1 MLTYGFLEDIEIEIS
16 KRLLAL
22 ENPES
27 EKFSESLWELGMN
40 EISIDDQEQ
49 LRKVF
54 SFAASIEYHHV
65 GLSPKAY
72 LAHPTRVAGMT
83 LFLSPN
89 SEKKLLG
96 TIALLHNV
104 LEVSSVSFNQLK
116 EETGHDVAE
125 SIQILTVS
133 RDFQENTDY
142 LNKYYKSIELTPHY
156 LSVVKII
163 DKLDNLFILGLN
175 PDEEVRK
182 RYLNEISNY
191 ILPLVKQFLPQL
203 ANYFENLVLFNQA
216 NGMIDKKKYL

>member
-1 MLTYGFLEDIEIEIS
+1 MLICGFLEDIEIEIS
-16 KRLLAL
+16 KRLMAL

-40 EISIDDQEQ
+40 EISIDDQEH

-96 TIALLHNV
+96 IISLLHNV
-104 LEVSSVSFNQLK
+104 LEVSSVSYKKLI
-116 EETGHDVAE
+116 EETGHEVAD

-142 LNKYYKSIELTPHY
+142 LNKYYNSIALTPHS

-163 DKLDNLFILGLN
+163 DKLDNLFMLGLN
-175 PDEEVRK
+175 PDEAVRQ
-182 RYLNEISNY
+182 RYLNEISHY
-191 ILPLVKQFLPQL
+191 VLPLVNQFLPQL

-216 NGMIDKKKYL
+216 NGMIDRKKYL

>member
-89 SEKKLLG
+89 SKKKLLG

-142 LNKYYKSIELTPHY
+142 LNKYYKSIELTPHS

>member
-1 MLTYGFLEDIEIEIS
+1 MLICGFLEDIKIEIS

-27 EKFSESLWELGMN
+27 ERFSEYLWELGMN
-40 EISIDDQEQ
+40 EISVDNQKQ

-54 SFAASIEYHHV
+54 SFASSIDYHHV

-89 SEKKLLG
+89 SEKILLG

-104 LEVSSVSFNQLK
+104 LEVSSVGSKKLI
-116 EETGHDVAE
+116 EETGHEVAE
-125 SIQILTVS
+125 SIQILTVD
-133 RDFQENTDY
+133 RDLQENIDY
-142 LNKYYKSIELTPHY
+142 LNKYYNSIETTPHS

-163 DKLDNLFILGLN
+163 DKLDNLLMLGLN
-175 PDEEVRK
+175 PNELVRH
-182 RYLNEISNY
+182 RYLNEITTY
-191 ILPLVKQFLPQL
+191 ILPLVKKFLPQL
-203 ANYFENLVLFNQA
+203 SNYFEDLVLFNQT

>member
-72 LAHPTRVAGMT
+72 LAHPIRVAGMT

-104 LEVSSVSFNQLK
+104 LEVSTVSSKKLTD
-116 EETGHDVAE
+116 ETEHEVAE
-125 SIQILTVS
+125 SIQILTVN
-133 RDFQENTDY
+133 RDLQENIDY
-142 LNKYYKSIELTPHY
+142 LNKYYSSIETTPHS

-175 PDEEVRK
+175 PDEAVRQ
-182 RYLNEISNY
+182 RYLNEITTY
-191 ILPLVKQFLPQL
+191 VLPLVKKFLPQL

>member
-1 MLTYGFLEDIEIEIS
+1 MLTCAFLEDIEIEIS

-27 EKFSESLWELGMN
+27 ERFSESLWELGMN
-40 EISIDDQEQ
+40 EISVDDQEH
-49 LRKVF
+49 LTKIF
-54 SFAASIEYHHV
+54 CFAASIDYHHV

-96 TIALLHNV
+96 TISLLHNV
-104 LEVSSVSFNQLK
+104 LEVSSVSSKKLI
-116 EETGHDVAE
+116 EEAGHEVAD
-125 SIQILTVS
+125 SIQILTVT
-133 RDFQENTDY
+133 RDLQENIDY
-142 LNKYYKSIELTPHY
+142 LNNYYSSIKSTPHS

-163 DKLDNLFILGLN
+163 DKLDNLFMLGLN
-175 PDEEVRK
+175 PDEAVRQ
-182 RYLNEISNY
+182 RYLNEISHY
-191 ILPLVKQFLPQL
+191 VLPLVKQFLPQL

-216 NGMIDKKKYL
+216 NGMIDKEKYL